1 MREIFALHGVLSVT
15 GLDKNLNTL
24 KKLDAQV
31 YRNVQSLNKMGT
43 AAVALGKSLT
53 MYLTAPLVAVGGLG
67 VKVGADFEKS
77 MTTSLAIMGDVSDE
91 LKKKMSDTART
102 VAKES
107 TVSASEAAKAYY
119 YLASA
124 GLDAAQSVAAMPK
137 VTKFAMAG
145 QFDMSRATD
154 LLTDA
159 QSALGMTI
167 RNDVVKNM
175 ENMTRLSDV
184 LVKANTLA
192 NASVEQFSEALTNKA
207 GAALKALGKDAEEGV
222 AVLAA
227 LADQGVKAAEGGT
240 QFSIV
245 LRDLQTKSIQN
256 RAAFD
261 KMKISVYDANGEM
274 RNMADIIGDLEKA
287 LSGMSDEQKKSTLLM
302 LGFSDKS
309 INAMLALLGTSN
321 AIRNYEKQLRDA
333 SGITEDV
340 ANKQMQ
346 NFSDK
351 VKILW
356 HNLQDL
362 GITLFEYLT
371 PALNAVAD
379 RISSAIKWFSDLD
392 SFTKKLIIDFGVF
405 VAAIGPIL
413 FISGKLLLAF
423 KGLIVVI
430 TALKAAQA
438 GLAIAFSTNPFGIA
452 VIGAAALVAVLMKLN
467 SIYKERERQKLESA
481 KNEAITKELQEFIKL
496 QREIESEITR
506 NKKIGNVE
514 RVKEL
519 EDQLIAT
526 KKAAADFNKEM
537 GLSPRAN
544 TVVPPPP
551 PTGKTTT
558 ALTDDQEKALKREQ
572 EYQDEL
578 QEIQMEA
585 DEWVAK
591 NQEERA
597 DSAKALREE
606 VNGFFVDMENQNI
619 EAQRQANEK
628 ILQEQIH
635 HSENMVAIYMQL
647 GADIGSAIAGG
658 ISKGGEGLKGALKGI
673 LNTFLSFLEK
683 LALEAVFASIVK
695 NIITVPF
702 GALIK
707 AAAEAV
713 FITTAFESLKAGVS
727 SFGEGAF
734 IQGTDQGILAN
745 IGEKRHDEII
755 MPLDYGINRLSRAIV
770 EELHSAKKDPVL
782 QAAPGGNV
790 TLQVGVLVAD
800 NRGLKQLERQ
810 LNGFRIQENQR
821 RGYNA

>member
-1 MREIFALHGVLSVT
+1 MREIFALHGVLSIT
-15 GLDKNLNTL
+15 GLDKSVNTL
-24 KKLDAQV
+24 KKLDEQV

-91 LKKKMSDTART
+91 MKKKMSDTART

-124 GLDAAQSVAAMPK
+124 GLNAAQSVAAMPK

-167 RNDVVKNM
+167 RNDVNKNM

-256 RAAFD
+256 SATFD

-362 GITLFEYLT
+362 GITLFEHLT

-379 RISSAIKWFSDLD
+379 RISSTIKWFSDLD
-392 SFTKKLIIDFGVF
+392 SFTKKLIIDFGIF

-423 KGLIVVI
+423 KGLIVII

-452 VIGAAALVAVLMKLN
+452 VIGATALVAVLMKLN
-467 SIYKERERQKLESA
+467 SLYKERERQKLESA

-506 NKKIGNVE
+506 NKKIGNIE

-519 EDQLIAT
+519 EEQLIAT

-537 GLSPRAN
+537 GLSSGASTIMPPQ
-544 TVVPPPP
+544 PPPP
-551 PTGKTTT
+551 RKTTT
-558 ALTDDQEKALKREQ
+558 ALTDEQEKALKREQ

-578 QEIQMEA
+578 QEIQIEA
-585 DEWVAK
+585 DEWIAK

-597 DSAKALREE
+597 DAAKALREE

-673 LNTFLSFLEK
+673 LNMFLSFLEK

-707 AAAEAV
+707 AAAEAA
-713 FITTAFESLKAGVS
+713 FITGAFESLKAGIS

-734 IQGTDQGILAN
+734 VQGNRGGVLAE
-745 IGEKRHDEII
+745 IGEKRKPEVVLPLEI
-755 MPLDYGINRLSRAIV
+755 GINKIAEGIIRKISMTPFI
-770 EELHSAKKDPVL
+770 
-782 QAAPGGNV
+782 APQTAMAPV

-800 NRGLKQLERQ
+800 ERGLKQLERQ

-821 RGYNA
+821 RGYNG

>member
-53 MYLTAPLVAVGGLG
+53 MYLTAPLAAVGGLG

-91 LKKKMSDTART
+91 MKKKMSDTART

-107 TVSASEAAKAYY
+107 IVSASEAAKAYY

-124 GLDAAQSVAAMPK
+124 GLDATQSIAAMPK

-333 SGITEDV
+333 SGVTEDV
-340 ANKQMQ
+340 ADKQMQ
-346 NFSDK
+346 NFSYK
-351 VKILW
+351 VKTLW

-362 GITLFEYLT
+362 GITLFEYIK
-371 PALNAVAD
+371 PALNAIAD
-379 RISSAIKWFSDLD
+379 RVSSTIKWFSDLD
-392 SFTKKLIIDFGVF
+392 SFTKKLIIDFGIF
-405 VAAIGPIL
+405 AAAIGPIL

-423 KGLIVVI
+423 KGLIVII

-452 VIGAAALVAVLMKLN
+452 VIGATVLVAILMKLN
-467 SIYKERERQKLESA
+467 SLYKERERQKLESA

-506 NKKIGNVE
+506 NKKIGNIE

-519 EDQLIAT
+519 EEQLIAT

-537 GLSPRAN
+537 GLSSGASTIMPPQ
-544 TVVPPPP
+544 PPPP
-551 PTGKTTT
+551 RKTTT
-558 ALTDDQEKALKREQ
+558 ALTDEQEKALKREQ

-578 QEIQMEA
+578 QEIQIEA
-585 DEWVAK
+585 DEWIAK

-597 DSAKALREE
+597 DAAKALREE

-707 AAAEAV
+707 AAVEAA
-713 FITTAFESLKAGVS
+713 FITGAFEFLKAGIS

-734 IQGTDQGILAN
+734 VQGNRGGVLAE
-745 IGEKRHDEII
+745 IGEKRKPEVVLPLEI
-755 MPLDYGINRLSRAIV
+755 GINKIAEGIIRKISMTPFI
-770 EELHSAKKDPVL
+770 
-782 QAAPGGNV
+782 APQTAMAPV

-800 NRGLKQLERQ
+800 ERGLKQLERQ

-821 RGYNA
+821 RGYNG